1 MAKIGLTNIWWGKL
15 TEAEDGTPSY
25 DGAKSFGKA
34 VSCKVSVTNND
45 ATLYADDTLAESDKS
60 FNSASVTLGVADD
73 DDTIFAPILGHTVK
87 NSKVT
92 QEKTEL
98 RTTPEVSTATSGEMV
113 RNSNDVAPYI
123 GLGRVITKMVNGALK
138 YKAEF
143 LYKVKFSEPSQDDQ
157 TKGEKVDFKT
167 PEIEGTASQLA
178 NGDWSA
184 ARTFDTK
191 DAAVSYVKDKLKAT
205 K

>member
-1 MAKIGLTNIWWGKL
+1 MAKIGLTNIWWAKL
-15 TEAEDGTPSY
+15 TEAEDGAATY

-45 ATLYADDTLAESDKS
+45 AALYAEDALAESDKS

-73 DDTIFAPILGHTVK
+73 DDTIFAPILGHTVAEGTK
-87 NSKVT
+87 GKG
-92 QEKTEL
+92 
-98 RTTPEVSTATSGEMV
+98 GEMV
-113 RNSNDVAPYI
+113 RNANDVAPYI

-138 YKAEF
+138 YKGEF
-143 LYKVKFSEPSQDDQ
+143 LYKVKFSEPSQEDE

-167 PEIEGTASQLA
+167 PEIEGSAAQLL

-184 ARTFDTK
+184 AQTFDTK
-191 DAAVSYVKDKLKAT
+191 DEAVTYIKDKLKVASV
-205 K
+205 

>member
-15 TEAEDGTPSY
+15 TEAEDGAPTY

-45 ATLYADDTLAESDKS
+45 ATLYAEDTLAESDKS

-73 DDTIFAPILGHTVK
+73 DDTIFAPILGHTVDDG
-87 NSKVT
+87 
-92 QEKTEL
+92 
-98 RTTPEVSTATSGEMV
+98 VSGKGEMV
-113 RNSNDVAPYI
+113 RNANDVAPYI
-123 GLGRVITKMVNGALK
+123 GLGRVITKMVNGSLK
-138 YKAEF
+138 YKGEF
-143 LYKVKFSEPSQDDQ
+143 LYKVKFSEPSQEDQ

-167 PEIEGTASQLA
+167 PEIEGSAASLA

-184 ARTFDTK
+184 AQTFDTK
-191 DAAVSYVKDKLKAT
+191 ETAVSWVKDKLKAT
-205 K
+205 E